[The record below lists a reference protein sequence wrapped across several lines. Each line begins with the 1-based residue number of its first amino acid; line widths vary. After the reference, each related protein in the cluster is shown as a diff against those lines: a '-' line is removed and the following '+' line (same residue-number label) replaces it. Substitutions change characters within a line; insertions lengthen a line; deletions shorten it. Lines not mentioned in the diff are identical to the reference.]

1 MDGCHL
7 SHLDRGPYTAHMVTE
22 FAVLRLSRGRV
33 LQLDRPRI
41 MGILNVTPDSFSD
54 GGTHA
59 THEAAVA
66 HGLQL
71 AAEGAAVI
79 DVGGEST
86 RPGSQRVEAGEQI
99 RRTASVIAA
108 LRERFDASPKHVH
121 VAISIDT
128 TLWAVAAAALD
139 AGADFINDVSGGRD
153 DPAMFELA
161 ARRGCAFVV
170 MHMQGAPATMQQA
183 PAYGDVVSEVV
194 AFLLERAAAAEAA
207 GIARSQIVIDPG
219 IGFGKARDHN
229 LRLLGAMDRFVA
241 TGYPVLLGCSRKR
254 FMGSLCLDEGGEAPP
269 PRDLLGATCATT
281 ALGVAG
287 GVRLFRVHDVKVN
300 RQAADVAWAI
310 LRAK

>member
-1 MDGCHL
+1 MVTQFPVLHL
-7 SHLDRGPYTAHMVTE
+7 SP
-22 FAVLRLSRGRV
+22 GRV

-54 GGTHA
+54 GGAHA
-59 THEAAVA
+59 THEAAVG

-86 RPGSQRVEAGEQI
+86 RPGSQRVDAAEQI

-108 LRERFDASPKHVH
+108 LRNRFDASPKHAP

-128 TLWAVAAAALD
+128 TLSAVAAAALD
-139 AGADFINDVSGGRD
+139 AGADFINDVSGGCD
-153 DPAMFELA
+153 DPAMFDLA

-183 PAYGDVVSEVV
+183 PAYGDVVAEVLD
-194 AFLLERAAAAEAA
+194 FLRRRAAAAEAA
-207 GIARSQIVIDPG
+207 GIARSQVVIDPG
-219 IGFGKARDHN
+219 IGFGKTREHN
-229 LRLLGAMDRFVA
+229 LRLLAALDQFVV

-254 FMGSLCLDEGGEAPP
+254 FMGSLCVDEAGELPP

-281 ALGVAG
+281 ALGVAA
-287 GVRLFRVHDVKVN
+287 GVRLFRVHDVKAN
-300 RQAADVAWAI
+300 RQAAEVAWAI
-310 LRAK
+310 GAAS